1 VEALKRADV
10 TPVSVIYH
18 NAGETPR
25 IRPTNT
31 ANRRHKNIARTRT
44 NWKRHQKAPILPFM
58 DDTPHHKPPADCDPP
73 MPSAAD
79 LLAESEAVLA
89 AGLTVDGDALIRE
102 LRASADQREAEQQ
115 TRKAAR
121 RR

>member
-1 VEALKRADV
+1 
-10 TPVSVIYH
+10 
-18 NAGETPR
+18 
-25 IRPTNT
+25 
-31 ANRRHKNIARTRT
+31 
-44 NWKRHQKAPILPFM
+44 M
-58 DDTPHHKPPADCDPP
+58 DNTPHHKPPADCDPP

-79 LLAESEAVLA
+79 LLAALAESEAELA

-102 LRASADQREAEQQ
+102 LCASADQLEAEQQ